1 MNMTTTTP
9 QRPPC
14 DCGNPNAHWHGDRT
28 GQREYMC
35 AQCWQEKQ
43 TTSHAA
49 AKPIGHQW
57 RGIFL
62 DGPQSD
68 LDTEGEE
75 IPVWV
80 VYVGNDDAEPI
91 GNVYRLHHFKSAEL
105 LAHRMAEDRRLDLIH
120 DASPA

>member
-14 DCGNPNAHWHGDRT
+14 DCGNLNAYWHGDRT

-43 TTSHAA
+43 IPIHTA

-68 LDTEGEE
+68 VDPEGEE

-80 VYVGNDDAEPI
+80 VYVGNDDGDPI
-91 GNVYRLHHFKSAEL
+91 GTV
-105 LAHRMAEDRRLDLIH
+105 
-120 DASPA
+120 